1 MAPPR
6 RTTNA
11 PTGDGATRD
20 VPVRSAASVSATVAA
35 TAPVEES
42 NGSGRRRAKA
52 APSASAPPTA
62 QRSKVHW
69 YWRVLAWVVAV
80 PLGFLVT
87 AWPAYELGFIKKDD
101 LLDIFVGTGT
111 GRYARLA
118 IVTLVW
124 AIVTALL
131 VQVFVEGGR
140 IRANRRRRT
149 RAANAT

>member
-1 MAPPR
+1 
-6 RTTNA
+6 
-11 PTGDGATRD
+11 
-20 VPVRSAASVSATVAA
+20 VRAAAGVSATVAA
-35 TAPVEES
+35 TAAHDDVDGNGAGRGTRRGRPVPAS
-42 NGSGRRRAKA
+42 SPAPAPAK
-52 APSASAPPTA
+52 
-62 QRSKVHW
+62 RSKVHW
-69 YWRVLAWVVAV
+69 YWRALAWIVAV

-124 AIVTALL
+124 AVVTALL

-140 IRANRRRRT
+140 IRANRRRRA
-149 RAANAT
+149 RATTTA